1 MKPLLTQFVFLSQLL
16 AVLAQSPAAEIR
28 GDMNYDG
35 KVDITGDADVS
46 KDGREAI
53 FLANIGDTDQRC
65 SQMPR
70 FQGSLSSEKVL
81 DTCNDASEELQRSPQ
96 YMAPLRTVPMPGL
109 SADASGRLSLSGSRD
124 INTII
129 RLFLKRG
136 DKWEYI
142 RSTTN
147 FSSAELVAGLELGI
161 DSRQTRNP
169 GWNGRVTVTFSVE
182 DKGVQQESKV
192 NLRVAPILTH
202 HHLQKAEHILI
213 SDPNQ
218 ALSERPWFSAFFD
231 RLTAA
236 LTKAGLAGK
245 LIKLNTNDRWAQDF
259 LEPGFTS
266 MPGPNGPIT
275 LRIMIRSS
283 QSFRSAGRLA
293 YLQLRNNETG
303 AVQYIGGSTGRYTT
317 ESLGNLETIPP
328 YEHNSVKYP
337 AGRTIMGLGNDP
349 MPHILAFLDAQEVQK
364 PLTLDTS
371 WLAAAHVDEF
381 LTFIPAN
388 TPRGWRLMYG
398 DVQKGLDFLKQL
410 EKDGHGR
417 TPFFSRPAED
427 PEFKNFAISDLLA
440 DKEFLDLNAECSK
453 RTLANINILKKE
465 TGLTDSEIIGVH
477 ALYHDLKKRSSSRVR
492 AKKSN
497 SDLYPK
503 VVHNI
508 MSMTP
513 NDAAM
518 LARKRPLSERR
529 TGAARIQARQV
540 KEVQAVSFFPS
551 FINGLLVSSSQ
562 YIAPQ
567 PFGPSIKG
575 TDVLQE
581 VLLQS
586 MKESGYDVQFID
598 DRNFFLDFG
607 DVHCGTNALR
617 ESRVEWWK

>member
-1 MKPLLTQFVFLSQLL
+1 MPFI
-16 AVLAQSPAAEIR
+16 AQSPAAEIW
-28 GDMNYDG
+28 GDLNYDG

-46 KDGREAI
+46 KNGREAI
-53 FLANIGDTDQRC
+53 FLANIGDTGQRC
-65 SQMPR
+65 SQMPQ
-70 FQGSLSSEKVL
+70 FQGSLSSENVL

-129 RLFLKRG
+129 RLFLKKVQQISPRQ
-136 DKWEYI
+136 
-142 RSTTN
+142 
-147 FSSAELVAGLELGI
+147 SSSRAWSLGLIL
-161 DSRQTRNP
+161 RQTRNP

-192 NLRVAPILTH
+192 NLRVAPVLTH

-236 LTKAGLAGK
+236 LAEAGLAGK
-245 LIKLNTNDRWAQDF
+245 LTKLNTDDRWAQDF
-259 LEPGFTS
+259 LETGFTS
-266 MPGPNGPIT
+266 MPVPNGPIT

-283 QSFRSAGRLA
+283 QSFRSVGRLA
-293 YLQLRNNETG
+293 YLQLRNNGTG

-328 YEHNSVKYP
+328 YEHNNVKYP
-337 AGRTIMGLGNDP
+337 GGRTIMGLGNDP

-371 WLAAAHVDEF
+371 WLAAAHVEEF

-398 DVQKGLDFLKQL
+398 GVQKGLDFLKQV

-427 PEFKNFAISDLLA
+427 TEFKNFAISDLLA
-440 DKEFLDLNAECSK
+440 DEEFLDLNAECSK
-453 RTLANINILKKE
+453 RTLANINILKNE

-477 ALYHDLKKRSSSRVR
+477 ALYHDLEKTSSSRVR

-497 SDLYPK
+497 SDLCPK
-503 VVHNI
+503 VAHNI

-518 LARKRPLSERR
+518 LARKRPSLSERR
-529 TGAARIQARQV
+529 TGAAQIQARQV

-551 FINGLLVSSSQ
+551 FMNGLLVSSSQ
-562 YIAPQ
+562 YLAPQ
-567 PFGPSIKG
+567 PFGPSING

-586 MKESGYDVQFID
+586 MKESGYNVQFID